1 MGKQIVFYA
10 VEEDHDL
17 LLRHAQE
24 VGLLALP
31 ELLPA
36 GARPEPKPVA
46 EFKPEAGQSFFYLL
60 PSEVAPVEV
69 WYREVPSR
77 PSLSKLDD
85 SVSPV
90 IELAPSPWRD
100 GGVYDGRLYLAMEKG
115 EHIFNVASK
124 KFDRLARPIR
134 EWARTTQFKL
144 HVGPRTAELAR
155 AGDIRL
161 MHHQIELKVA
171 G

>member
-17 LLRHAQE
+17 LLGHAQE
-24 VGLLALP
+24 AGLLALP

-36 GARPEPKPVA
+36 GARPEPLHVR
-46 EFKPEAGQSFFYLL
+46 EFNPEPGQSFFYLL

-69 WYREVPSR
+69 WYREVPGR
-77 PSLSKLDD
+77 PSVSKLDD

-90 IELAPSPWRD
+90 IEFAPSPRRD
-100 GGVYDGRLYLAMEKG
+100 DAVHDGRLYLGMEKG
-115 EHIFNVASK
+115 EHLFDVVSK

-134 EWARTTQFKL
+134 GWARTTQFNF